1 VTEAPTI
8 TEIHAL
14 WTGEILSR
22 RRRWIAGVPTPADLA
37 VVEKHVAHRLKTTV
51 EAVRAAVGVVRPA
64 TVPRETEGLTQ

>member
-1 VTEAPTI
+1 MTLAPTM
-8 TEIHAL
+8 TEVRAL
-14 WTGEILSR
+14 WTAEIKVR
-22 RRRWIAGVPTPADLA
+22 RMRWIAGVPTPADLV